1 MGGWGDRARITA
13 YFFAITGCFVVYSL
27 VQERLMTVGFGPDK
41 EVFRYSMFIV
51 LVNRVVACLV
61 AGTVLLGSGSPLEP
75 GAPPLLFAIP
85 SLSNVIA
92 STAQYEALKYVS
104 FPLQALSKCAK
115 SVPVMAWN
123 WVTRARRYDVDDHVA
138 AFLVT
143 LGCAVFLLTGDIGA
157 PPTARSTNFL
167 ETIGPTYLSY
177 TTIGIILLVV
187 FMVLDGL
194 TSTVQDK
201 LFASYDMQAHS
212 QLLYISA
219 WSALVSFTVLVP
231 SGQFVK
237 SLEFVI
243 KYPQSL
249 WLMLLQS
256 GVSTTVQLFI
266 YATIKQYGALTFALM
281 MTMRQFLSIVS
292 SCLVFQHRLTP
303 MQWLGTVFVIGGLV
317 LRSLQKPMSRDQN
330 NKESD
335 NKITTAVIHYFKS
348 RFYKT
353 MGFKDVG
360 ELHGNDQ
367 GLDQDGNE
375 KTPTVL
381 DVFTIMMPSPTV
393 ESSNGNG
400 FSFTRGSGNKF
411 RGRESSL
418 PLSECSLPSTPES
431 QSDISF
437 PSRPTTKA
445 PSATSAKG
453 TTRSMFSSHHH
464 NDFKMKPG

>member
-1 MGGWGDRARITA
+1 MGGLGDRARIAA

-51 LVNRVVACLV
+51 LINRIVACLV
-61 AGTVLLGSGSPLEP
+61 AGTVLLVSGSPLEP

-157 PPTARSTNFL
+157 PPTARSTSFL

-177 TTIGIILLVV
+177 TTIGIILLAV

-231 SGQFVK
+231 SGQFGK
-237 SLEFVI
+237 SLEFVS

-266 YATIKQYGALTFALM
+266 YATIKQYGALTLALM

-303 MQWLGTVFVIGGLV
+303 MQWLGTAFVVGGLV
-317 LRSLQKPMSRDQN
+317 LRSLQKPVILSRDQN

-335 NKITTAVIHYFKS
+335 NKITTAVIRYFKS
-348 RFYKT
+348 QFYKT

-360 ELHGNDQ
+360 ELDEGE
-367 GLDQDGNE
+367 GLDQDGRENR
-375 KTPTVL
+375 PPVL
-381 DVFTIMMPSPTV
+381 DVFTIMVPSSTV
-393 ESSNGNG
+393 ESSSGNG
-400 FSFTRGSGNKF
+400 FSFTRGSGSKF
-411 RGRESSL
+411 RLRESSL
-418 PLSECSLPSTPES
+418 PLSEGSLPSTPES
-431 QSDISF
+431 QLDISL
-437 PSRPTTKA
+437 PSRPTTKPMTA
-445 PSATSAKG
+445 ASAKG
-453 TTRSMFSSHHH
+453 TTRSVAV
-464 NDFKMKPG
+464 